1 MQSVSHRSHMP
12 RVWRFLD
19 RGWWIPATLLA
30 AAATTLACTPAVLT
44 GRPVELPAAYRAKA
58 ENPFADTA
66 LIPLADPTNF
76 AEFGPW
82 SHGAKLTPRIVPALL
97 LAGVWRLGWHP
108 YLPATAG
115 GIVLLAS
122 VIVATARATGD
133 RFVGASA
140 GCAVAGLYAS
150 AACFAIPFQP
160 KPFDGVAL
168 GIVGLAM
175 LAAVSG
181 PAAGLS
187 AAVAL
192 GCLSDERAAVA
203 AVGCAWLAVFSAPAP
218 ETLRSRLAAIGAGIL
233 AFIAVRL
240 GLGMACGWSRPD
252 GSLLDAGILRH
263 TLPAAGLAARVAFEA
278 AGIPILLLAGLVAGR
293 RTWGFLAGWLATIA
307 VLLASCLVVLDT
319 SRAAA
324 FLVTLVPAA
333 WAGLSFCGLQGGAM
347 RSLSLATAVGCML
360 LPTLD
365 VIAGVHAIPL
375 DRWLAR

>member
-1 MQSVSHRSHMP
+1 MVDP
-12 RVWRFLD
+12 L
-19 RGWWIPATLLA
+19 TLLA
-30 AAATTLACTPAVLT
+30 AAAATLTCAPAVLT
-44 GRPVELPAAYRAKA
+44 GRPVDLPAAYLAKA

-66 LIPLADPTNF
+66 LLPLADPTNF

-97 LAGVWRLGWHP
+97 LAAARRLGWHP
-108 YLPATAG
+108 YIPATAG

-133 RFVGASA
+133 RFVGVYA

-168 GIVGLAM
+168 GFVGLAM

-181 PAAGLS
+181 PPAGLA

-203 AVGCAWLAVFSAPAP
+203 AVGCGWLAVFSTSAP
-218 ETLRSRLAAIGAGIL
+218 EKLRGRLVAIAVGIL
-233 AFIAVRL
+233 SWIAIRL

-252 GSLLDAGILRH
+252 GSLVDAGILRH
-263 TLPAAGLAARVAFEA
+263 TLPAAGQAARVAFEA
-278 AGIPILLLAGLVAGR
+278 AAAPILLLAGLVAR
-293 RTWGFLAGWLATIA
+293 RRHWAVAAGWLATMVIS
-307 VLLASCLVVLDT
+307 LASCLVVLDT

-324 FLVTLVPAA
+324 FLVALVPAA
-333 WAGLSFCGLQGGAM
+333 WAGLSFFGLQRETM
-347 RSLSLATAVGCML
+347 RSLSLATAIGCIL
-360 LPTLD
+360 VPTLD

-375 DRWLAR
+375 DRWLGR